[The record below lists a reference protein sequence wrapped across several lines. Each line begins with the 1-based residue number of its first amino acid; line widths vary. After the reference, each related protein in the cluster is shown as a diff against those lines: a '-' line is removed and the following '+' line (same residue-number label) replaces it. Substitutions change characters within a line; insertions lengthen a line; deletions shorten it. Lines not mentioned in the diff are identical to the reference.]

1 MSLPTPTAL
10 GVKALLFY
18 LLMLGAYVATPYSN
32 LFFML
37 LTFLTVLGALNV
49 VWTLRNASG
58 MRATVEEVEPVP
70 AGAALPLRGVIESD
84 GVALAIEMEV
94 EGAGTLRLPG
104 ELKPLPRG
112 IYRVGRTRL
121 VSTWPL
127 GLLKVARPVD
137 APKELIVYPEPAD
150 LTEAR
155 GGDGD
160 HLPGASSDYLQPAG
174 LREYRPGDEFR
185 AIHWRAT
192 ARRGRPVV
200 KEWDGGAGSGSEVV
214 LDRRT
219 DVESLEESLS
229 LLSALACMA
238 REQKEPLTI
247 HSQELSATYGSG
259 HRPWRDCFAFLAA
272 ALTLP
277 SDAAPPPPTSPHVTR
292 LPR

>member
-18 LLMLGAYVATPYSN
+18 LLMLGAFVAAPYMN

-37 LTFLTVLGALNV
+37 LTFLTVLGASNM
-49 VWTLRNASG
+49 VWTLRNAAG
-58 MRATVEEVEPVP
+58 MRATVDEVKPVP
-70 AGAALPLRGVIESD
+70 AGTALPLSGVIEGD
-84 GVALAIEMEV
+84 GVALAIEMDV

-112 IYRVGRTRL
+112 IYRVRTQL

-127 GLLKVARPVD
+127 GLLKVTRPVD
-137 APKELIVYPEPAD
+137 APEELIVYPEPAD
-150 LTEAR
+150 LPEAR

-160 HLPGASSDYLQPAG
+160 HLPGASNDCLQPAG

-192 ARRGRPVV
+192 ARRGQPVV

-219 DVESLEESLS
+219 DAESLEEALS
-229 LLSALACMA
+229 LLSALACRA
-238 REQKEPLTI
+238 REQKETLTI
-247 HSQELSATYGSG
+247 HSQELSATFGSD
-259 HRPWRDCFAFLAA
+259 HRPWRECFAFLAA
-272 ALTLP
+272 VLP
-277 SDAAPPPPTSPHVTR
+277 LPRDAPAPPPTSPGVTR